1 MPSGTAPVPGPFAR
15 AIAAEVR
22 QAMARHMVSGAELAR
37 MTGRS
42 QSYLSKRL
50 RADSSFTAN
59 DVSDIC
65 DVLGE
70 DLEALLVAAVR
81 ASRRNGL
88 HGGSNGS

>member
-1 MPSGTAPVPGPFAR
+1 MPSGTQPEPGPFAV

-22 QAMARHMVSGAELAR
+22 QAMARHMVSGAQLAR

-59 DVSDIC
+59 DIEDIC
-65 DVLGE
+65 VALGE
-70 DLEALLVAAVR
+70 DLATLLLSAVR
-81 ASRRNGL
+81 ASRTP
-88 HGGSNGS
+88 